1 MRTLT
6 ADIFS
11 IPWTPEDAV
20 CVTTNGKIRKDGR
33 AVMGRGIALTADRRF
48 DLAVKLAEYLRAHGN
63 RAFNL
68 GVRTDKLS
76 GRPVRVL
83 TCPTKHDW
91 HDRSDLTLIRR
102 SCEQLVAICD
112 KFGVRT
118 CYLPRPGCA
127 NGGLD
132 WETQVRPVVEPI
144 LDDRF
149 VVVDLP
155 R

>member
-1 MRTLT
+1 MSQAT
-6 ADIFS
+6 ATWTVPREIAGRVIIFH
-11 IPWTPEDAV
+11 D
-20 CVTTNGKIRKDGR
+20 
-33 AVMGRGIALTADRRF
+33 
-48 DLAVKLAEYLRAHGN
+48 
-63 RAFNL
+63 
-68 GVRTDKLS
+68 
-76 GRPVRVL
+76 PVRVL

-91 HDRSDLTLIRR
+91 RDRSDLTLIRR